1 MNLKEGLKLASTPNK
16 NDLSNGQVNKINK
29 KNRKI
34 SSNINQF
41 LDQLHFD
48 AFKRMRIS
56 DVDNLDAKF
65 NSIMNTENSY
75 INKKVDG
82 DTTSFLMKLV
92 SNSEKKKFSVDDLN
106 EAFNLN
112 SGAIESF
119 ISSVYTNRLLKYND
133 MHELS
138 DSLNE
143 LREAILI
150 TRDSIVSADVTDG
163 HISRTL
169 DFEDYD
175 ADDID
180 SYLSVAEE
188 MEKKF
193 KLKEKTKNFVIPKG
207 LEYGMYYAYTIPYSK
222 IFEDFQAF
230 KNKDE
235 GMNITAYES
244 SIDTDDID
252 ELYGYISEDTKVNI
266 KEKDDNITD
275 DSLKAELKSMVENIS
290 VSSDPIPLIVLEEGI
305 GGLEYILENKNDAD
319 IMKAFMTEKV
329 SPSEFNKAMGKKLDL
344 GVHTEKNTKGKAKK
358 SKSEFG
364 EIKDCYSLLVDPLH
378 MLPVKILDYTV
389 GYIYIKE
396 SESNTLNGRLN
407 EQMYLNKESGF
418 NSNERNFV
426 DKLAMKVV
434 KSFDK
439 KFLQD
444 NIKFK
449 DMIVD
454 SINYFNLN
462 NRKIRYQFIPKEYVT
477 EFKINEDEHGYGRSI
492 IEPSLYYGKLY
503 LMLLLFKMISIV
515 NNSNDTQINYV
526 KTSGINKNT
535 SNKVQEIAR
544 KMQQK
549 QLNILDMFS
558 YTSMV
563 NKVGQGSKVY
573 MPVGAGEAR
582 GIETEILAGQD
593 IQLDTPLLEMLKTG
607 YISATGVPSV
617 IMNYINEADYAK
629 TLELANTRYQGRIV
643 SDQLDFN
650 PCITEWYKKLMRFST
665 NIPEEMIESFTYT
678 LSPPKYAN
686 SNTTSDLLNN
696 FNNLFEFLLSMLLED
711 KVVQD
716 TETNGELIR
725 QLKLRIAKEKL
736 PMLNLDKFE
745 DIVAEAKLKFGEKKE
760 DPASVAKTDGQA

>member
-1 MNLKEGLKLASTPNK
+1 MAKDTNK

-29 KNRKI
+29 KNRKL

-48 AFKRMRIS
+48 AFKRIRNS
-56 DVDNLDAKF
+56 DVDKLDSAF
-65 NSIMNTENSY
+65 NSVMNTENSY

-92 SNSEKKKFSVDDLN
+92 SNSDKKKFSVDDLN

-119 ISSVYTNRLLKYND
+119 ISSVYSNRLLKYND

-138 DSLNE
+138 ISLNE

-163 HISRTL
+163 HISRTVG
-169 DFEDYD
+169 FEDYTEE
-175 ADDID
+175 DID
-180 SYLSVAEE
+180 SFISIVEE
-188 MEKKF
+188 LEKKF
-193 KLKEKTKNFVIPKG
+193 KLKEKTKNFVIPKT
-207 LEYGMYYAYTIPYSK
+207 LEYGSYYAYTIPYSK
-222 IFEDFQAF
+222 IFEEFQAF
-230 KNKDE
+230 KNKDN
-235 GMNITAYES
+235 GTNLNAYENTLDVS
-244 SIDTDDID
+244 DID
-252 ELYGYISEDTKVNI
+252 SLYGYLSEETKSTI
-266 KEKDDNITD
+266 KTNHDNVTD
-275 DSLKAELKSMVENIS
+275 DKLKNELKGIVSNIS
-290 VSSDPIPLIVLEEGI
+290 VSSDPIPLIVLEEGV
-305 GGLEYILENKNDAD
+305 GGLEYILENKNDAE
-319 IMKAFMTEKV
+319 ILKAFMTEK
-329 SPSEFNKAMGKKLDL
+329 SKPNEFTKAMGKKLDL
-344 GVHTEKNTKGKAKK
+344 GVHTQSDKK
-358 SKSEFG
+358 SKKDKSEFS
-364 EIKDCYSLLVDPLH
+364 EITDCYSLLVDPMH
-378 MLPVKILDYTV
+378 MLPVKILDYTI

-396 SESNTLNGRLN
+396 TEITNLNGMLN
-407 EQMYLNKESGF
+407 EQMYMSRETGF
-418 NSNERNFV
+418 NTNERNFV

-462 NRKIRYQFIPKEYVT
+462 NRKIRFQFIPKEYIT

-503 LMLLLFKMISIV
+503 LMLLLFKMLSIV
-515 NNSNDTQINYV
+515 NNSNDTQMNYIR
-526 KTSGINKNT
+526 TSGINKNT

-549 QLNILDMFS
+549 QINILDMFS

-563 NKVGQGSKVY
+563 NKVGQGAKVY
-573 MPVGAGEAR
+573 LPVGQNEAK

-593 IQLDTPLLEMLKTG
+593 VQLNTDLLEMLKTG

-617 IMNYINEADYAK
+617 IMNYVNEADYAK
-629 TLELANTRYQGRIV
+629 TLELANTRYQGRVV

-650 PCITEWYKKLMRFST
+650 PCITEWYKKLMKFST
-665 NIPEEMIESFTYT
+665 NIPPEMIDNFFYI

-696 FNNLFEFLLSMLLED
+696 FNNLFEFILSILMED
-711 KVVQD
+711 KEVQD
-716 TETNGELIR
+716 AENNGEKIR
-725 QLKLRIAKEKL
+725 LLKLRMAKEKL
-736 PMLNLDKFE
+736 PMLNIDKFE
-745 DIVAEAKLKFGEKKE
+745 EMLEEVLIDVGEKKE
-760 DPASVAKTDGQA
+760 KPQASTNTDGQA

>member
-1 MNLKEGLKLASTPNK
+1 MANNPSK
-16 NDLSNGQVNKINK
+16 NDLSTGQVNKINK

-48 AFKRMRIS
+48 AFKRMRVTA
-56 DVDNLDAKF
+56 VDDLDAEF
-65 NSIMNTENSY
+65 NNVMNTENNF
-75 INKKVDG
+75 INKRVDG

-92 SNSEKKKFSVDDLN
+92 SNSDKKKFSVDELN
-106 EAFNLN
+106 DAFNLN

-119 ISSVYTNRLLKYND
+119 ISSVYSNRLLKYND

-138 DSLNE
+138 TSLNE

-163 HISRTL
+163 HISRSIS
-169 DFEDYD
+169 FEDYTD
-175 ADDID
+175 EDMD
-180 SYLSVAEE
+180 SYISIVEE
-188 MEKKF
+188 LEKKF
-193 KLKEKTKNFVIPKG
+193 KLKEKTKNFIIPKT
-207 LEYGMYYAYTIPYSK
+207 LEFGSYYAYTIPYSK
-222 IFEDFQAF
+222 IFDDFQSF
-230 KNKDE
+230 KDKDN
-235 GMNITAYES
+235 GTNLDAYES
-244 SIDTDDID
+244 TLDTTDID
-252 ELYGYISEDTKVNI
+252 SLYSYISEDTISLI
-266 KEKDDNITD
+266 KSNYTDIDNKQM
-275 DSLKAELKSMVENIS
+275 DSKLKEELKTMVENIS
-290 VSSDPIPLIVLEEGI
+290 VSSEPIPLIVLEEGV
-305 GGLEYILENKNDAD
+305 GGIEYLMENRNDKD
-319 IMKAFMTEKV
+319 IMKAFTMEKARPTE
-329 SPSEFNKAMGKKLDL
+329 FTKAMGKKLDL
-344 GVHTEKNTKGKAKK
+344 GVHTQTDKKNKK
-358 SKSEFG
+358 SKSEYA
-364 EIKDCYSLLVDPLH
+364 EITDCYSLLSDPLH

-396 SESNTLNGRLN
+396 TEITNLNGMLN
-407 EQMYLNKESGF
+407 EQMYMSKESGF

-434 KSFDK
+434 KSFNK

-462 NRKIRYQFIPKEYVT
+462 NRKIRFQFIPKEYVT

-503 LMLLLFKMISIV
+503 LMLLLFKMLSIV
-515 NNSNDTQINYV
+515 NNSNDTQMNYI

-544 KMQQK
+544 KMQQR
-549 QLNILDMFS
+549 QINILDMFS

-563 NKVGQGSKVY
+563 NKVGQGAKVFL
-573 MPVGAGEAR
+573 PVGPNEAR

-593 IQLDTPLLEMLKTG
+593 IQLNTDLLEMLKTG

-617 IMNYINEADYAK
+617 IMNYVNEADYAK

-650 PCITEWYKKLMRFST
+650 PCLAEWYKKLMKYST
-665 NIPEEMIESFTYT
+665 NIPQDMIDNFSYI

-696 FNNLFEFLLSMLLED
+696 FNTLFEFLLSMLLED
-711 KVVQD
+711 SVIQD
-716 TETNGELIR
+716 TQANGELIR
-725 QLKLRIAKEKL
+725 QIKLMIAKEKL

-745 DIVAEAKLKFGEKKE
+745 DIIAEARLKFTEEKEKPSAGTNT
-760 DPASVAKTDGQA
+760 DTDGQA